1 MPGRPKP
8 AGEIRQSQL
17 VTIFGPGAMVDLPDD
32 SVLIS
37 GLQGWSP
44 GGTTLRE
51 PRLAGKLARLLKLP
65 ALELRTPPPYDP
77 DRGSSSGV
85 SAFLFPEWFV
95 TRDIQPRSRDT
106 AGDTP
111 GRRTR
116 FLVPRLALHHRQ
128 FQDQDRKKWRV
139 VPIRFVKACPR
150 GHIAD
155 INWYD
160 FVHRGEAKECR
171 LAQRQ
176 LYVDEQGTSSD
187 LSEES
192 IRCDCGASR
201 PMVEATKMELRP
213 FGTCQGER
221 PWLGPYSKD
230 PCGEPARLLIRS
242 ASNAYFSER
251 MSVISL
257 PERDQATR
265 EAVDRVLDFLEQA
278 ETVED
283 IRQERRKSKVQ
294 IALEGFTDEEVLA
307 DLAARKAPPA
317 EKSVKQAELET
328 LMAVKPGPVALDDT
342 PDSVFSARVLP
353 AEVWRS
359 AGCMAPIERVVLVSR
374 LREVV
379 AQSGFSRFEPLA
391 PDIQGDLDLGV
402 KRAALAPETKWL
414 PAYENKGEGIFL
426 QFSQAALDAWLAQP
440 GAVAR
445 QQMIA
450 KGFVAWRKEHPGS
463 ARQQHPG
470 MRYLLLHSFSHLLV
484 TALALRC
491 GYPASAIRERIYAM
505 EGVGYGVLLYTG
517 ATDAEGTL
525 GGLIEVGERIHEVVR
540 EALELG
546 RLCSNDPVCAQH
558 DPADTNEKRFLAG
571 AACHGCLLIAETSC
585 EQYNDFLDRACVV
598 PTLADEGTALCPA
611 DGMSSPDA

>member
-1 MPGRPKP
+1 MPPRPKP

-17 VTIFGPGAMVDLPDD
+17 VTIFGPGAMMDLPDD

-51 PRLAGKLARLLKLP
+51 PRLARKLAHLLKLP
-65 ALELRTPPPYDP
+65 AVELRTPPPYDP
-77 DRGSSSGV
+77 DPRAPSTGV

-95 TRDIQPRSRDT
+95 TRDIQPRL
-106 AGDTP
+106 GDTP
-111 GRRTR
+111 GRRSR
-116 FLVPRLALHHRQ
+116 FLVPRLALYHRQ
-128 FQDQDRKKWRV
+128 FQDQDRKRWRV
-139 VPIRFVKACPR
+139 VPIRFVRACPR

-155 INWYD
+155 IDWYD
-160 FVHRGEAKECR
+160 FVHRGQAKNCR

-201 PMVEATKMELRP
+201 QMVEAAKMELRP
-213 FGTCQGER
+213 FGACQGER
-221 PWLGPYSKD
+221 PWLGPYSKEH
-230 PCGEPARLLIRS
+230 CGEPSRLLIRS

-257 PERDQATR
+257 PERDQAAR
-265 EAVDRVLDFLEQA
+265 EAVDQVLDFLELAQ
-278 ETVED
+278 TVED
-283 IRQERRKSKVQ
+283 VRHERRKAKVSA
-294 IALEGFTDEEVLA
+294 ALEGFTDEEVLA
-307 DLAARKAPPA
+307 DLAARNAAPA
-317 EKSVKQAELET
+317 EKSVKLAELET
-328 LMAVKPGPVALDDT
+328 LMAVKPGPGALEDK

-353 AEVWRS
+353 DEVWRP
-359 AGCMAPIERVVLVSR
+359 ADCMAPIERVVLVSR

-379 AQSGFSRFEPLA
+379 AQAGFSRFEPLA

-402 KRAALAPETKWL
+402 KRAALATETKWL
-414 PAYENKGEGIFL
+414 PAYENKGEGIYL
-426 QFSQAALDAWLAQP
+426 QFRQASLNAWLAQP
-440 GAVAR
+440 DSAAR
-445 QQMIA
+445 QQKIS
-450 KGFVAWRKEHPGS
+450 KGFAAWRAEHPGS
-463 ARQQHPG
+463 ARKQHPG

-484 TALALRC
+484 GALALRC
-491 GYPASAIRERIYAM
+491 GYPASAIRERIYCID
-505 EGVGYGVLLYTG
+505 GVGYGVLLYTG

-525 GGLIEVGERIHEVVR
+525 GGLVEVGERIHEVVR

-558 DPADTNEKRFLAG
+558 DPADAHERRFLAG

-598 PTLADEGTALCPA
+598 PTLADEDTALFA
-611 DGMSSPDA
+611 AGWDV